1 MRKDETVLE
10 NGGDC
15 WRAYRMTLK
24 AEMGEW
30 ETKSNKKQA
39 NLLGLIRNPPPPIKQ
54 HKAKQEAEP
63 N

>member
-15 WRAYRMTLK
+15 WCAYRAALK
-24 AEMGEW
+24 AEMGER
-30 ETKSNKKQA
+30 ETKSNKKRA
-39 NLLGLIRNPPPPIKQ
+39 NLLGLIRKNKTKKQ
-54 HKAKQEAEP
+54 HKAKQETEP

>member
-1 MRKDETVLE
+1 MRKYKTVLE

-24 AEMGEW
+24 AEMGER

-39 NLLGLIRNPPPPIKQ
+39 NLLG
-54 HKAKQEAEP
+54 
-63 N
+63 